1 MIMKA
6 KFLKYILLL
15 VVAGFT
21 ACSSNSEFL
30 EENLNGKL
38 FPESFYRNQN
48 ELDMANNAL
57 YRQVSKLFN
66 ADYASFVVM
75 LYGGDDVTTPYSAN
89 TGYVQCDI
97 YSPQA
102 GSADLEDGWDYAYS
116 SINYANGIIN
126 NYRNAAGEVSEQGLH
141 EAVAQAYFA
150 RAYVYFW
157 LVRTFNEIPYITTVR
172 ELDRTITKSPPAAVY
187 DSIVADL
194 KKAEEWLPYQWT
206 DIKASGGGFTKGAS
220 KAVLA
225 NVYLT
230 MAGYPLLKT
239 EYYKLA
245 KDKAAELI
253 EHESEYGYKLLDNF
267 ADLWK
272 PTPLTNDELVFG
284 MFYNKSTNDYN
295 VRSPK
300 PCRPV
305 QFGGWEAYCPE
316 LNFFKKFPE
325 GKRKEATFVTEFPL
339 LSGGPTDL
347 PTLPWPE
354 DKPMLSWEKMLFRH
368 PYYFKMWEAEG
379 LEGEN
384 KWTVVSNGDTDWYSS
399 RTNQHI
405 RYAEVLL
412 IYAEAQAMADGA
424 PNELAYDCI
433 NRVRNRAFAGGGTHL
448 NDLQPGLSAT
458 AFRDSVFVERGW
470 EFAGFEYASRWFDL
484 VRLELVEDAASEHP
498 TRSYLPGRAPEE
510 WKITKAPTHNSY
522 FAPLPE
528 QDVLLNPNLK

>member
-6 KFLKYILLL
+6 NFVKCILFFVL
-15 VVAGFT
+15 AGFT
-21 ACSSNSEFL
+21 VACSSNDEFL
-30 EENLNGKL
+30 KENLYGQL
-38 FPESFYRNQN
+38 FPETFYSNQD

-57 YRQVSKLFN
+57 YSRMSRLFDG
-66 ADYASFVVM
+66 DYATFVVM
-75 LYGGDDVTTPYSAN
+75 LYGGDDITVPYSAH
-89 TGYVQCDI
+89 TQFVQPDI
-97 YSPQA
+97 LVHQA
-102 GSADLEDGWDYAYS
+102 GSQDMQDGWEVAYS
-116 SINYANGIIN
+116 TINIANGIIN
-126 NYRNAAGEVSEQGLH
+126 NYRNAAGAVSEPNLQ

-150 RAYVYFW
+150 RAYAYFW
-157 LVRTFNEIPYITTVR
+157 LVRIYNEIPYITTVM
-172 ELDRTITKSPPAAVY
+172 ELDRTVTKSSPEAVY
-187 DSIVADL
+187 DAIVSDL

-206 DIKASGGGFTKGAS
+206 DKKANGGFTKGAA

-230 MAGYPLLKT
+230 MAGYPLKKT
-239 EYYKLA
+239 ECYTLA

-253 EHESEYGYKLLDNF
+253 DKAEYGYKLLDDF

-284 MFYNKSTNDYN
+284 IFYNKSTDNYT
-295 VRSPK
+295 VRAPK
-300 PCRPV
+300 ECRPI
-305 QFGGWEAYCPE
+305 QFGGWEYYCAE
-316 LNFFKKFPE
+316 INFYKKFPD
-325 GKRKEATFVTEFPL
+325 GKRKEVTFVTEFPL
-339 LSGGPTDL
+339 LNSTPNAE
-347 PTLPWPE
+347 PVIPWP
-354 DKPMLSWEKMLFRH
+354 DDQPMLSWEKMLFKH
-368 PYYFKMWEAEG
+368 PYYFKMWESEG
-379 LEGEN
+379 YEGEN
-384 KWTVVSNGDTDWYSS
+384 KWKKVNDADWRCG

-424 PNELAYDCI
+424 PNALAYDCI

-448 NDLQPGLSAT
+448 NDLPPGLSAT

-498 TRSYLPGRAPEE
+498 VHSFLPGRAPTE
-510 WKITKAPTHNSY
+510 WKIETAPTHDNY

-528 QDVLLNPNLK
+528 QDVLLNPNLKK